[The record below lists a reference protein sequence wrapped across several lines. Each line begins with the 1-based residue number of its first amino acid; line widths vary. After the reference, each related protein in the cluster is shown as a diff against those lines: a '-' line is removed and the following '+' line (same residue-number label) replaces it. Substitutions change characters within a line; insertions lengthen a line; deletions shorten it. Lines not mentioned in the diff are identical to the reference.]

1 MNSNYMDANY
11 YYSYS
16 SSPITNDDLFIY
28 LISINDG
35 INNMRREMKNM
46 RREMKNMRREMANGF
61 FALHEDMREIARI
74 LKSTSN
80 TSSQR

>member
-35 INNMRREMKNM
+35 MN
-46 RREMKNMRREMANGF
+46 NMRREMANGF

-74 LKSTSN
+74 LKSYSN